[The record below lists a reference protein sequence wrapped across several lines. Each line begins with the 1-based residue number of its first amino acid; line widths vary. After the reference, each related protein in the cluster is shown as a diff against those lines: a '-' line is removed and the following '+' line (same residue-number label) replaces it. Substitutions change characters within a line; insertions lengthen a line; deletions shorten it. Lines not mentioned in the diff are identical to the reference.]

1 LFVVSSEVVLPL
13 AIFFALGVPIFLL
26 LWRVFVVGGELRRDA
41 QRGRAA
47 ADIARRADVSL
58 SELAA
63 VVDDLRRRKAGPEMS
78 GPSLRASAEA
88 LRRYGQEAASVDKQ
102 THHSGNAGLEAEV
115 ERALRAVELIE
126 HGRQLLLDPIGERV
140 SEGETSVKRGYLN
153 LLHAREAIK
162 SRGEEIAA
170 AAKAPAPA
178 DPRLRGK
185 SR

>member
-1 LFVVSSEVVLPL
+1 
-13 AIFFALGVPIFLL
+13 
-26 LWRVFVVGGELRRDA
+26 
-41 QRGRAA
+41 
-47 ADIARRADVSL
+47 
-58 SELAA
+58 
-63 VVDDLRRRKAGPEMS
+63 
-78 GPSLRASAEA
+78 
-88 LRRYGQEAASVDKQ
+88 VDKQ

-126 HGRQLLLDPIGERV
+126 HGRQLILDPSGERV